1 MAYSLETGHCVTQH
15 CSWLDGVCETIL
27 PWNGL
32 TKKKKLNSSTNNKI
46 DLMGESLFT
55 GIHVIVN
62 YFKPDHGKWKELMN
76 PFPG

>member
-1 MAYSLETGHCVTQH
+1 MVFVKPYCLGMVSL
-15 CSWLDGVCETIL
+15 
-27 PWNGL
+27 
-32 TKKKKLNSSTNNKI
+32 KKRKLNSSTNNKI

>member
-1 MAYSLETGHCVTQH
+1 MAYSLETGRCVTQH
-15 CSWLDGVCETIL
+15 CSWLDGVCETIM

-32 TKKKKLNSSTNNKI
+32 TKKK
-46 DLMGESLFT
+46 
-55 GIHVIVN
+55 IHVIVN